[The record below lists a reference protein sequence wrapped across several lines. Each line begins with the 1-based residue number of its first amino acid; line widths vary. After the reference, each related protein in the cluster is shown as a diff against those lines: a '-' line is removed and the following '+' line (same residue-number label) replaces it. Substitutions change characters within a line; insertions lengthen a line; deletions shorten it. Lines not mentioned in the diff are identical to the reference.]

1 MASLAWL
8 IVLLLDIGRL
18 SFEGTVATGIHVCH
32 QLVRYLSTW
41 LLKFQRNQVEA
52 CKVWS
57 RLRIRTM
64 SLLPYSFGQRVT
76 KPPQIQGLGKKTLG
90 GRCCK
95 SHFKMATRGWM
106 CSHVYNLP
114 HIPTLTMSSTAG
126 REMVTKG
133 DLSIAQGSSFAQKHM
148 QLLLNLVFRSS
159 VFRCWLNWVSMVGK
173 ETKEIFF
180 FSLSA
185 STLLSQFI
193 YIKFS

>member
-1 MASLAWL
+1 MAAQVSKKSSGSMQGL
-8 IVLLLDIGRL
+8 I
-18 SFEGTVATGIHVCH
+18 
-32 QLVRYLSTW
+32 
-41 LLKFQRNQVEA
+41 K
-52 CKVWS
+52 
-57 RLRIRTM
+57 LRIHTM

-95 SHFKMATRGWM
+95 SHFKMATTGRM

-133 DLSIAQGSSFAQKHM
+133 DLSIAQGSSYAQKHM

-180 FSLSA
+180 SLSA